1 MEKKMRKIK
10 LIVLLS
16 VTLGL
21 LTFGWNMPG
30 IALAEPQTKC
40 PVMNGKVDK
49 KFFVDYK
56 GKRIYFCC
64 SGCVDEFKKDP
75 EKYLKKMEAE
85 GVTPANTP

>member
-1 MEKKMRKIK
+1 MRKIR
-10 LIVLLS
+10 LIVLLG

-30 IALAEPQTKC
+30 IALAEPQTNC
-40 PVMNGKVDK
+40 PVMDGKADS
-49 KFFVDYK
+49 KFFADYK

-64 SGCVDEFKKDP
+64 PGCISEFKKDP
-75 EKYLKKMEAE
+75 EKYLKKMEAA